1 MKVKSACEEVGK
13 ERRVERNLYKS
24 DALARS
30 ALLTVLGMRVDLQG
44 HAALKR
50 LGKVVLTQIAC
61 FQANNILRSRYEWSF
76 SVCES

>member
-24 DALARS
+24 DVLAT